1 MQIPY
6 LGLLQAIFS
15 TIELQQVH
23 QWEVEDVVVA
33 WPNLSF
39 ALLHLVSGKVGN
51 RKHDCNASNASLFW
65 RGAFV
70 GKCSQRIHKDMQ
82 GLCWCHSIPV
92 WFTPG
97 ATLSLTF
104 SKCLIKP
111 TEPELGRSSWI
122 IVYICISFCSRSIK
136 HLQCQG
142 SLCIMGQ
149 GFQASHSAKW
159 KELHGLK
166 SAALNGQAW

>member
-1 MQIPY
+1 MQRPY

-65 RGAFV
+65 RGLLSANVRNEFTRTCKDYVGAIAFQFDLRLVPPFHFFQVPDKAHRAGV
-70 GKCSQRIHKDMQ
+70 G
-82 GLCWCHSIPV
+82 
-92 WFTPG
+92 
-97 ATLSLTF
+97 
-104 SKCLIKP
+104 
-111 TEPELGRSSWI
+111 
-122 IVYICISFCSRSIK
+122 
-136 HLQCQG
+136 
-142 SLCIMGQ
+142 
-149 GFQASHSAKW
+149 
-159 KELHGLK
+159 
-166 SAALNGQAW
+166 